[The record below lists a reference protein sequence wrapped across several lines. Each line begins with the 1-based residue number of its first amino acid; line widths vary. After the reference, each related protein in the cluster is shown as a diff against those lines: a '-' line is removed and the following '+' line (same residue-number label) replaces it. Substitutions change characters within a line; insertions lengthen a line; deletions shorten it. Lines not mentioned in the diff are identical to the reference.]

1 MLVMLPVIGKA
12 QEQPMP
18 LSLQDA
24 MDYAVK
30 NNSTAKNA
38 RLDYLIQKAKNDEIT
53 GIALPQVSGKGEFDD
68 YINPVKS
75 FIPGEFFG
83 GAPGSFTAVQ
93 FTPKYSNT
101 ASVSASQVLF
111 DGSVLVAL
119 QARKAILD
127 FFEKSTQ
134 MSEEEVRYNV
144 QKSYYALVAAGRQF
158 SILTNSIGYLRKITN
173 DLDATYKQGLVEKIE
188 VDRSRVTLNNLVTDS
203 IKTVNTIMISEQMLK
218 YKMGMSID
226 RPIVLIDSSVEEKI
240 IEANQLLNT
249 GIDYSNRTDYNLLES
264 QLRLNQYDLKRHK
277 LSGVP
282 SLAAF
287 GTAAYNYSTSNFK
300 DLFNEQYIFYSL
312 VGLQLKVPIFDGLQ
326 RHNRVKQA
334 KLAIEQT
341 TNNIENMKLNIDFQN
356 SQSKTTLRNTL
367 LALENQKTN
376 FELASSV
383 LELAVKK
390 YNAGV
395 GSNLEVSQAQSEMLK
410 AQGSY
415 LNSMLDVVN
424 ASSDLKKAL
433 GDFKN

>member
-1 MLVMLPVIGKA
+1 MLPIAGKA
-12 QEQPMP
+12 QEQPIP

-30 NNSTAKNA
+30 NNVSAKNA

-53 GIALPQVSGKGEFDD
+53 GIALPQISGKGEFND

-83 GAPGSFTAVQ
+83 GPPGSFTAVQ

-119 QARKAILD
+119 QARKAVLNL
-127 FFEKSTQ
+127 FEQKTQ
-134 MSEEEVRYNV
+134 MSQEEVRYNI
-144 QKSYYALVAAGRQF
+144 QKAYYALVAAGRQF
-158 SILTNSIGYLRKITN
+158 SILTNSINYLRKITN
-173 DLDATYKQGLVEKIE
+173 DLDATYEQGLIEKIE

-203 IKTVNTIMISEQMLK
+203 IKTINTIMISEQMLK
-218 YKMGMSID
+218 FQMGMSID
-226 RPIVLIDSSVEEKI
+226 QAIVLTDSSVEEKI
-240 IEANQLLNT
+240 TEANELLSSN
-249 GIDYSNRTDYNLLES
+249 IDYNNRTDYNLLRS
-264 QLRLNQYDLKRHK
+264 QLSLNQYDLKRHK

-312 VGLQLKVPIFDGLQ
+312 IGLQLKVPIFDGLQ

-334 KLAIEQT
+334 KLEIEKT
-341 TNNIENMKLNIDFQN
+341 TNDIENMKLNIDFQN
-356 SQSKTTLRNTL
+356 SQNKTTLRNTL

-376 FELASSV
+376 FELANNV

-395 GSNLEVSQAQSEMLK
+395 GSNLEVAQAQSEMLK
-410 AQGSY
+410 AQGNF

-433 GDFKN
+433 GDFK